1 MYAAVLHTLG
11 KPPRYD
17 QFPEPSAG
25 EGEVI
30 VHVRAAS
37 LKPVD
42 KAMASGE
49 HYASFRELP
58 AVCGVDGAGHLAD
71 GSRVVFAGP
80 RRPFGALAER
90 APVARS
96 RCFPVPD
103 GVAEETA
110 AALLNPGMSAWFALT
125 WRAQLSKGEKVL
137 ILGATGVTGKLSV
150 QIAKRLGAG
159 RVVAAGRNE
168 QVLGTL
174 GGLGADATIRLD
186 QPGQDVTEVFV
197 REAGDAGFDV
207 VIDFLWG
214 RPTEALIAAM
224 ARSDLTAARSR
235 VRLVEVGESA
245 GPAISLPAAVLRST
259 KLEILGSGSG
269 AVPPL
274 DVIVESYHQLMAC
287 AASGELLVDTERV
300 PLADIEN
307 AWQRQDLQGRRLVV
321 IP

>member
-11 KPPRYD
+11 KPPRFD
-17 QFPEPSAG
+17 QFPEPAAG

-30 VHVRAAS
+30 VHVRAAA

-42 KAMASGE
+42 KAMARGE

-58 AVCGVDGAGHLAD
+58 AVCGVDGAGHIEN

-80 RRPFGALAER
+80 RRPYGAMAQR
-90 APVARS
+90 APVARA

-103 GVAEETA
+103 GVDDETA

-125 WRAQLSKGEKVL
+125 WRAQLSQGERVL
-137 ILGATGVTGKLSV
+137 ILGATGVAGKLAV
-150 QIAKRLGAG
+150 QIARRLGAG

-168 QVLGTL
+168 HLLSTL
-174 GGLGADATIRLD
+174 GALGADATIRLD
-186 QPGQDVTEVFV
+186 QPGQDLTDVFA

-214 RPTEALIAAM
+214 RPTEALLAAFT
-224 ARSDLTAARSR
+224 RSDLTAARSR

-245 GPAISLPAAVLRST
+245 GPVISLPAAALRST

-274 DVIVESYHQLMAC
+274 DVIVDSYHQLMAR
-287 AASGELLVDTERV
+287 AATGELRVATERV
-300 PLADIEN
+300 ALADVED
-307 AWQRQDLQGRRLVV
+307 AWQRQNLQGRRLVV